1 VDLAKDVESIQGLVE
16 EVSRRG
22 QATSMIEFLGK
33 EKHLKDRCDLLC
45 GKPHK
50 RELTVRADDF
60 ERELLTQREMS
71 KKYSALQELVAV
83 KDTIISQL
91 LEDRA
96 ALQRRLQEVA
106 KPRAGGEAE
115 DAEEAKV
122 ALEPPEGGEKEGEG
136 RGGRDDAAAAGR
148 PEAITSE
155 AAARP
160 RGESG
165 AKAKAADAKDWLM
178 TIEHNGKR
186 IEVYHEGEAET
197 EVETGSDAA

>member
-1 VDLAKDVESIQGLVE
+1 MDLAKDVESIQGLVE

-148 PEAITSE
+148 PEAR
-155 AAARP
+155 AR
-160 RGESG
+160 RG
-165 AKAKAADAKDWLM
+165 K
-178 TIEHNGKR
+178 THNIRARLLIPGVQGPVLVLDPPA
-186 IEVYHEGEAET
+186 IVLL
-197 EVETGSDAA
+197 